1 MIKLTKGVYTME
13 APNESG
19 IYESK
24 TPDSAPF
31 EQSPE
36 KEAELVELGAAVYV
50 EQPKKA
56 EKAEEKSE
64 KPEASATAGKRK
76 KSKEDACEP

>member
-50 EQPKKA
+50 EQPK
-56 EKAEEKSE
+56 EKSE

-76 KSKEDACEP
+76 KPKEDACEP